1 MKGSPPGD
9 QGCGVTWTPPRW
21 LRDLHVVAAEA
32 RACSVP
38 TPEDGVRLVFEL
50 MSFAAA
56 RLHEQAERRGCTV
69 GELLQTYDRAI
80 DRLRARA

>member
-1 MKGSPPGD
+1 MR
-9 QGCGVTWTPPRW
+9 WTPPRW

-38 TPEDGVRLVFEL
+38 APEEGVRQVFVL

-56 RLHEQAERRGCTV
+56 RLHEQAEQRGCTV
-69 GELLQTYDRAI
+69 GELLNMYDRAI
-80 DRLRARA
+80 DRLRTRA

>member
-1 MKGSPPGD
+1 MERSPSPERRSGAP
-9 QGCGVTWTPPRW
+9 WTPPRW
-21 LRDLHVVAAEA
+21 LRGLRIVAVEA
-32 RACSVP
+32 RGVSRAS
-38 TPEDGVRLVFEL
+38 PEDRLRLVFEL

>member
-1 MKGSPPGD
+1 MEPWSA
-9 QGCGVTWTPPRW
+9 PRW

-32 RACSVP
+32 RPSCATS
-38 TPEDGVRLVFEL
+38 PEDRLRLVFEL
-50 MSFAAA
+50 MSFALA

-69 GELLQTYDRAI
+69 EELLRISDRAV

>member
-9 QGCGVTWTPPRW
+9 QESGVRWTPPRW

-32 RACSVP
+32 RACSLP
-38 TPEDGVRLVFEL
+38 TPEDGLRAVFVL
-50 MSFAAA
+50 MSFAVA
-56 RLHEQAERRGCTV
+56 RLNEQAERRGCTV
-69 GELLQTYDRAI
+69 GELLNTYDRAI

>member
-1 MKGSPPGD
+1 MKGSPLGD
-9 QGCGVTWTPPRW
+9 QPSAVPWTPPRW
-21 LRDLHVVAAEA
+21 LRDLHLVAAEA

-38 TPEDGVRLVFEL
+38 APEDGLRAVFVL

-69 GELLQTYDRAI
+69 GELLNTYDRAI